1 LGLDEKE
8 KDIESKKDKEILKF
22 IKDSLEDKVVKV
34 RLSASLRTHPV
45 CLASEGDVSIE
56 MEKVFKAMPNSKG
69 ITAQKILEINPNH
82 KIYEK
87 IKKLYEEDKEE
98 LKDISQI
105 LLTQAM
111 LIEGLPIENPAEYS
125 DMVCK
130 RL

>member
-1 LGLDEKE
+1 MSCYE
-8 KDIESKKDKEILKF
+8 
-22 IKDSLEDKVVKV
+22 
-34 RLSASLRTHPV
+34 
-45 CLASEGDVSIE
+45 
-56 MEKVFKAMPNSKG
+56 AMSQLNGKGVQGYANSKG